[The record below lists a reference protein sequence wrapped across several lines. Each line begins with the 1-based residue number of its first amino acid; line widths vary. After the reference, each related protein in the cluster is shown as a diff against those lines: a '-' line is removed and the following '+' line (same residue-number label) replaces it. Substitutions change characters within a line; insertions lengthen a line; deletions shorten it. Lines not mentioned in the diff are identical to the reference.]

1 VAPLAKFALLF
12 YSLFKET
19 FLDQLYATPLKGAS
33 TIDTHVPPEFS
44 TLLAQLAQPQAFPD
58 ALPQD
63 ETISLIQT
71 HASAVLLAGERAYKL
86 KKARDFGFFD
96 YSTPSL
102 RRHFCE
108 QEVVLNSRL
117 APHVYQGVAPVLVR
131 ADMTFHFGPTCAPGQ
146 IPDPGTQFADG
157 QVIDYAVVMQRLP
170 EEDTLASRVA
180 AGTATPDLLA
190 RVAEPLARF
199 HSSLPTTKYIS
210 DFGSLRVIRGNWE
223 ENFEQMR
230 PYIGRSLTQSS
241 FDRISSYIQAF
252 CTGYAALFTTRIREQ
267 HIRDCHGDLRL
278 QHVYI
283 QPGQAGGADA
293 ISVVDCI
300 EFNERFRYS
309 DVAAEIAFLTME
321 LDAAERADLGRAFV
335 DAYVTLTGD
344 HALYE
349 LLPFYACYRAC
360 VRGKVLSFQL
370 DQPEVPAEQ
379 REAARREA
387 EKLFSLAAD
396 YASGPTCPTLLLVG
410 GLMGSGKSTLAR
422 ILQKELGWTLLSSD
436 TTRKQ
441 LANLEPSAAQHDAY
455 GEGLY
460 TPAWTARV
468 YQNMLEQAASLL
480 ASGKS
485 VLLDATFGQRAYRH
499 AAAQEAA
506 LHGANL
512 VFVECKCPR
521 DIALQRLT
529 RRWQARLA
537 QQQQASASAASDARP
552 DLYDAQADAWQP
564 FYAEEEPATEY
575 LAVSTTTEHG
585 ASLSQILNALSIPLS
600 LRHS

>member
-1 VAPLAKFALLF
+1 MYV
-12 YSLFKET
+12 S
-19 FLDQLYATPLKGAS
+19 
-33 TIDTHVPPEFS
+33 PELP
-44 TLLAQLAQPQAFPD
+44 TLLAHLTQPRAFPD
-58 ALPQD
+58 SLPQD

-96 YSTPSL
+96 YSTPEL

-117 APHVYQGVAPVLVR
+117 APQVYLGVAPVL
-131 ADMTFHFGPTCAPGQ
+131 ASPDQTFHIGQTFPPGQ
-146 IPDPGTQFADG
+146 IPAPGMQLVDG
-157 QVIDYAVVMQRLP
+157 QVIDYTVVMRRLP
-170 EEDTLASRVA
+170 EEATLASHLA
-180 AGTATPDLLA
+180 SGTATPALLA
-190 RVAEPLARF
+190 AVAEPIARF
-199 HSSLPTTKYIS
+199 HTSVPTTKYIA

-230 PYIGRSLTQSS
+230 PYIGRSLDQIT
-241 FDRISSYIQAF
+241 FDRISSYIHEF
-252 CTGYAALFTTRIREQ
+252 CDGYATLFTTRMREQ

-283 QPGQAGGADA
+283 SQTPDNPPE

-321 LDAAERADLGRAFV
+321 LDAAGRSDLGRAFV
-335 DAYVTLTGD
+335 DSYVKCTGD
-344 HALYE
+344 GALYE

-360 VRGKVLSFQL
+360 VRGKVLSFQR

-379 REAARREA
+379 REVVRREA
-387 EKLFSLAAD
+387 EALFSLAAS
-396 YASGPTCPTLLLVG
+396 YATGPTRPTLLLVG
-410 GLMGSGKSTLAR
+410 GLMGTGKSTLASA
-422 ILQKELGWTLLSSD
+422 LQVELGWPLISSD
-436 TTRKQ
+436 STRKQ
-441 LANLEPSAAQHDAY
+441 LAEGEPGELRHDAY

-460 TPAWTARV
+460 TPIWTSRV
-468 YQNMLEQAASLL
+468 YQHMLEEAARQL
-480 ASGKS
+480 AAGKS
-485 VLLDATFGQRAYRH
+485 VLLDATFGKRAHRH

-512 VFVECKCPR
+512 VFIECQCPR
-521 DIALQRLT
+521 EIALQRLT
-529 RRWQARLA
+529 QRWQARIA
-537 QQQQASASAASDARP
+537 RQEQSASADSDARP

-564 FYAEEEPATEY
+564 FYAEEEPAIEY
-575 LAVSTTTEHG
+575 LAVSTVAEL
-585 ASLSQILNALSIPLS
+585 AVNLARILDALSIPLT
-600 LRHS
+600 LRRR